1 MARRS
6 TKKKAGAAPEVIPA
20 SWPVTLTGVAF
31 LLVQVVFLPGAASAF
46 RLPKEALAFSAV
58 LFVVALG
65 TSLRLRAGT
74 LTIPRG
80 PLVPVLLGLPVLQL
94 ASSLW
99 AFNPRQAA
107 TTAAVTAVWVLAAF
121 WLASLDA
128 AARQRVAW
136 MTAAGVTV
144 SAVVLLMQAAGTPIL
159 VVGQS
164 SVSRF
169 RMSGLAGNPADFAT
183 SAVLL
188 LPILLV
194 TAEAAR
200 RSGRGRWAVIG
211 LLVVA
216 AVISQTLT
224 GYIALALLAAVWLW
238 RRRSLKLWLT
248 AAVIA
253 ILAGALAFGTGL
265 GRRVQR
271 QVERVQSGDWYS
283 VFSARGDG
291 WTAAAEMTRE
301 HPVLGVGAGQYSTLF
316 YPHRLA
322 WLERRGETGRRG
334 ELATH
339 FEWAHSDPLQM
350 VAELGL
356 AGALWMVGL
365 VWALWR
371 TRVRG
376 DPVLPLAAAATV
388 PFLMLHYPTHL
399 AIGLI
404 PIAIVL
410 GHQLASGPQR
420 PLPKAG
426 GVIRMVVPVVLIT
439 VALAG
444 SVWQARR
451 LAVNIWTAELERGLG
466 FAVAATEPMR
476 RTQLATA
483 VEWQILER
491 IDRLPAAA
499 PTLWRIVGK
508 ARIARSDPRAAEEAF
523 RTAHAL
529 WPHEEAELGL
539 GLALAEQGRR
549 SEALLLLGRVC
560 RTNPALAAEIT
571 DPDLRR
577 SLEDLNRARRRQ
589 SSTGGR

>member
-1 MARRS
+1 M
-6 TKKKAGAAPEVIPA
+6 IPA
-20 SWPVTLTGVAF
+20 SWPVTLTGVVF
-31 LLVQVVFLPGAASAF
+31 LLVQIVFLPGAASAF
-46 RLPKEALAFSAV
+46 RLPKEALAFGGIV
-58 LFVVALG
+58 VVVALG
-65 TSLRLRAGT
+65 ASLRLRAGT

-80 PLVPVLLGLPVLQL
+80 PLVPVLLSLPVLQL

-99 AFNPRQAA
+99 AFDPRQAV
-107 TTAAVTAVWVLAAF
+107 TAAAITATWVLAAL
-121 WLASLDA
+121 WLASLDDA
-128 AARQRVAW
+128 GRQRVAW
-136 MTAAGVTV
+136 MTATGVAV
-144 SAVVLLMQAAGTPIL
+144 SAVVLLLQAAGVPIL
-159 VVGQS
+159 VVGQT

-188 LPILLV
+188 LPVLLV
-194 TAEAAR
+194 SAAAAR
-200 RSGRGRWAVIG
+200 RGPRRRWALIG

-216 AVISQTLT
+216 AVLSQTLT
-224 GYIALALLAAVWLW
+224 GYIALGLLAAVWLW
-238 RRRSLKLWLT
+238 RRTSAKMWLAA
-248 AAVIA
+248 AAVA
-253 ILAGALAFGTGL
+253 ILAVALAFGTGF

-271 QVERVQSGDWYS
+271 QVERVRSGDWYS

-291 WTAAAEMTRE
+291 WSAAAEMART
-301 HPVLGVGAGQYSTLF
+301 HPVLGVGAGQFSTVF
-316 YPHRLA
+316 YPNRLA

-356 AGALWMVGL
+356 VGGLWMVGL

-376 DPVLPLAAAATV
+376 DPVPPLAVAATA

-399 AIGLI
+399 AIGLV
-404 PIAIVL
+404 PIVIVL
-410 GHQLASGPQR
+410 GRHLAAGPQR
-420 PLPKAG
+420 SVPKAG
-426 GVIRMVVPVVLIT
+426 AVLRIVGPMALIA
-439 VALAG
+439 VALMG
-444 SVWQARR
+444 SVWQLRR
-451 LAVNIWTAELERGLG
+451 LAVNIWTAELDRGLG

-491 IDRLPAAA
+491 IDRLPSAA
-499 PTLWRIVGK
+499 PSLWRIVGK
-508 ARIARSDPRAAEEAF
+508 ARIARGDPRAAEEAF
-523 RTAHAL
+523 RTANAL

-539 GLALAEQGRR
+539 GLALADQGRR
-549 SEALLLLGRVC
+549 SEALVMLGRVC
-560 RTNPALAAEIT
+560 RTNPALAREIT

-577 SLEDLNRARRRQ
+577 ALEELNRARRRQ
-589 SSTGGR
+589 SAANER